1 MRRLKV
7 INSFFKTFTTQ
18 HQLNNQ
24 YPIFGY
30 NNRHILTLGNNLLK
44 HLINFIEAKDVTQS
58 KIYQHLKC
66 SPQAAKILQYVC
78 QRFVKGIEETA
89 VLDILQDNFEYKG
102 YEYLSHL
109 DVVKQLVDMG
119 WIVQVSFGQIKV
131 QEVSKLETLNTS
143 VGPSMSLLRL
153 LEEGSLEIHLPDIK
167 PYTDHLEY
175 LQDQF
180 DVIEFLHKMS
190 MSKQGFTE
198 SSLSIGRLKNKLVL
212 LSQRILERLKITE
225 EPIVVEEFFKEKML
239 DEREQRIF
247 LALLKEEYSGGE
259 GQFRDMNTL
268 IELISLD
275 EYDKIRNRALL
286 EDGSKLI
293 NENIID
299 YEEIL
304 NMFGGISRSFYL
316 QEEILQRIIH
326 PNKKKK
332 VTKLRL
338 DKLVEEQDLFEYLT
352 PTTNL
357 SDVVLHPKTREV
369 LNTVVKQVDKDV
381 YAKLK
386 AWGIKDKRRGI
397 DARIIFYGAPGTGKT
412 MTAVSLAKTLKKP
425 ILSFDCSKIL
435 SMYVGESEK
444 NVRKIFDDFKRLSKE
459 AKVDPILLLNEAD
472 QFLSSRTEGAGGSA
486 EKMHNQMQNI
496 FLEQIEQFEGIL
508 IATTNLLEN
517 IDKAFS
523 RRFNYKIE
531 FKKPGKKQR
540 KRLWHFMLPENAD
553 YEEELDVSELS
564 KHELTGGQIN
574 LIIRNTAYKVAVRE
588 ESVFTL
594 QDFLEEIEKELGSSF
609 EGSKSMGFKV

>member
-1 MRRLKV
+1 M
-7 INSFFKTFTTQ
+7 
-18 HQLNNQ
+18 
-24 YPIFGY
+24 
-30 NNRHILTLGNNLLK
+30 K
-44 HLINFIEAKDVTQS
+44 HLINFIEAKSVS
-58 KIYQHLKC
+58 KAKIYKHLKC
-66 SPQAAKILQYVC
+66 NPQEAKVLQYVC
-78 QRFVKGIEETA
+78 RRFVKGIEETA
-89 VLDILQDNFEYKG
+89 VLDILQDNFEYEG
-102 YEYLSHL
+102 YDYLKHL
-109 DVVKQLVDMG
+109 SVIKKLMDMG
-119 WIVQVSFGQIKV
+119 WMVQISFGQIKV
-131 QEVSKLETLNTS
+131 QEISELEILNTS
-143 VGPSMSLLRL
+143 VAPSMSLLRL
-153 LEEGSLEIHLPDIK
+153 LEEGSLELTLPDIK

-180 DVIEFLHKMS
+180 DVIELLQKMAV
-190 MSKQGFTE
+190 SKQGFTD
-198 SSLSIGRLKNKLVL
+198 SSLGLGRLKNKLVL
-212 LSQRILERLKITE
+212 LSQRITERVKMTK
-225 EPIVVEEFFKEKML
+225 EPIVVEEFFKEKKF

-286 EDGSKLI
+286 EDGSKLLS
-293 NENIID
+293 EEIID

-316 QEEILQRIIH
+316 QEEILQKIIH

-332 VTKLRL
+332 VTKLKL
-338 DKLVEEQDLFEYLT
+338 DKLVEEQEIFEYLT
-352 PTTNL
+352 PNTNL

-369 LNTVVKQVDKDV
+369 LNTIIKQVDKDV

-386 AWGIKDKRRGI
+386 AWGIKDKRKGI
-397 DARIIFYGAPGTGKT
+397 DARIIFYGSPGTGKT
-412 MTAVSLAKTLKKP
+412 MTAVSLAKTLKRP

-444 NVRKIFDDFKRLSKE
+444 NVRKIFDDFKTLSKK

-472 QFLSSRTEGAGGSA
+472 QFLSSRTEGAGSSA
-486 EKMHNQMQNI
+486 DKMHNQMQNI

-508 IATTNLLEN
+508 IATTNLLDN

-540 KRLWHFMLPENAD
+540 KRLWHFMLPEKAD
-553 YEEELDVSELS
+553 YDETFEVEELS

-574 LIIRNTAYKVAVRE
+574 LIVRNTAYKVAVRD
-588 ESVFTL
+588 ESVFSMK
-594 QDFLEEIEKELGSSF
+594 DFLDEIEKELGSSF
-609 EGSKSMGFKV
+609 EGTKSMGFKV

>member
-1 MRRLKV
+1 
-7 INSFFKTFTTQ
+7 
-18 HQLNNQ
+18 
-24 YPIFGY
+24 
-30 NNRHILTLGNNLLK
+30 LK
-44 HLINFIEAKDVTQS
+44 HLINFIEAKTVS
-58 KIYQHLKC
+58 KAKIFKHLNC
-66 SPQAAKILQYVC
+66 SKEEAKILQYIC
-78 QRFVKGIEETA
+78 RRFVKGIEETA
-89 VLDILQDNFEYKG
+89 VLDILQDNFEYEG
-102 YEYLSHL
+102 YDYLAYLSVIKKL
-109 DVVKQLVDMG
+109 MDMG
-119 WIVQVSFGQIKV
+119 WLVQISFGQVQV
-131 QEVSKLETLNTS
+131 QEVSKLELLNTS

-153 LEEGSLEIHLPDIK
+153 LEEGSLEITLPDIK

-180 DVIEFLHKMS
+180 DVIELLHKMS
-190 MSKQGFTE
+190 VSKQGFSD

-212 LSQRILERLKITE
+212 LTQRIEERLKITK
-225 EPIVVEEFFKEKML
+225 EPIVVEEFFKEKNF

-286 EDGSKLI
+286 EDGSRLI
-293 NENIID
+293 NDKIID

-316 QEEILQRIIH
+316 QEDVLQKIIH

-332 VTKLRL
+332 VTKLKL
-338 DKLVEEQDLFEYLT
+338 DKLIEEQELFEYLT
-352 PTTNL
+352 PTTDL

-369 LNTVVKQVDKDV
+369 LNTVIKQVDKDV
-381 YAKLK
+381 FAKLK
-386 AWGIKDKRRGI
+386 AWGIKDKRKGI

-412 MTAVSLAKTLKKP
+412 MTAVSLAKTLKRP

-444 NVRKIFDDFKRLSKE
+444 NVRKIFDEFKALSKK

-472 QFLSSRTEGAGGSA
+472 QFLSSRTEGAGSSA
-486 EKMHNQMQNI
+486 DKMHNQMQNI

-508 IATTNLLEN
+508 IATTNLLDN

-540 KRLWHFMLPENAD
+540 KRLWHFNFMLPENAD
-553 YEEELDVSELS
+553 YDEKFDVNELA
-564 KHELTGGQIN
+564 KYELTGGQIN
-574 LIIRNTAYKVAVRE
+574 LIIRNTAYKVAVRD

-594 QDFLEEIEKELGSSF
+594 EDFLEEIEKELGSSF
-609 EGSKSMGFKV
+609 ESAGKSMGFKV